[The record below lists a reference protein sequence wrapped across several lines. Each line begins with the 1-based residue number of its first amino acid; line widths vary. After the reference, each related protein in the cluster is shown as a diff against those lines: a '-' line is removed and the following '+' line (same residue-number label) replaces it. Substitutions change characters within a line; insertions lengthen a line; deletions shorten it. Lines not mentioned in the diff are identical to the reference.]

1 MNEGKIG
8 KVVLKNL
15 TEEEMV
21 EFILSLGEK
30 KFRAA
35 QVYSWVYK
43 NIRDFDEMKKVPKSL
58 RDKLRDKSIIGNL
71 DIELKL
77 ESKIDNTKK
86 YLFLLNDGNII
97 ETVAMDYDSRLTV
110 CVSNQVGCRMGCN
123 FCASTIGG
131 LSRHLEAW
139 EILDQIM
146 KVQEDLGKRVSNIV
160 MMGSGEPLDNF
171 DNSMR
176 FLKLVNEKNGLNIG
190 NRHITLSTC
199 GLVDRI
205 LELADMQIPIN
216 LAISLH
222 SPYDEERKEIMPI
235 AKKYTIKELMDAC
248 RYYISKTNRRVTFEY
263 ALIKD
268 KNNTDRE
275 AKKLV
280 ELLRGML
287 CHVNLIPINPI
298 AERDYEKPNIEYINK
313 FKNYLDKNKIP
324 VSIRNSMGSDIS
336 GACGQLRRDYKGTS
350 KEE

>member
-43 NIRDFDEMKKVPKSL
+43 NIRDFDEMKNVPKSL
-58 RDKLRDKSIIGNL
+58 RDKLREKSIIGNL

-275 AKKLV
+275 ARKLV

>member
-43 NIRDFDEMKKVPKSL
+43 NIRDFDEMKNVPKSL
-58 RDKLRDKSIIGNL
+58 RDKLREKSIIGNL

-110 CVSNQVGCRMGCN
+110 CVSNQVGCRVGCN

-313 FKNYLDKNKIP
+313 FKNYLNKNKIP

>member
-43 NIRDFDEMKKVPKSL
+43 NIRDFDEMKNVPKSL
-58 RDKLRDKSIIGNL
+58 RDKLREKSIIGNL

-160 MMGSGEPLDNF
+160 IMGSGEPLDNF

>member
-43 NIRDFDEMKKVPKSL
+43 NIRDFDEMKNVPKSL

-176 FLKLVNEKNGLNIG
+176 FLKLANEKNGLNIG

-313 FKNYLDKNKIP
+313 FKNYLDKNRIP

-336 GACGQLRRDYKGTS
+336 GACGQLRRDYKETS

>member
-43 NIRDFDEMKKVPKSL
+43 NIRDFDEMKNVPKSL
-58 RDKLRDKSIIGNL
+58 RHKLREKSIIGNL